1 VSAERRSLQF
11 RDVLRVREFWWLW
24 LADVQSLVGD
34 QLARVALSVLV
45 FDGTGSGLLT
55 AGVYALTYLPALL
68 GSILLGMLADRM
80 PRRALLVAG
89 DLVRAVL
96 LAVMA
101 LPAVPLGVMAGLLVL
116 AVVVG
121 TPWKAAESALVA
133 DILEGE
139 GYALGAGLRA
149 ATTQGAQL
157 LGFAAGGAVVALVG
171 PRTTLGIDAATFV
184 LSAVL
189 IRLTVQHRPAVH
201 NREPAGHGGARRWFG
216 DLGLV
221 FGDQQLRSLLSLAWL
236 AGLFVVPEGLAA
248 PYAADLGGGPS
259 TVGLLLAA
267 GPAGVLLGSLLFV
280 RLLPNQARTA
290 LVGPLAIAAG
300 VPLLFCALHPDLPG
314 TMVLWAA
321 SGVCSAYQVQIV
333 VEYVSAVP
341 NRRRGHA
348 IGVAS
353 AGLLAA
359 QGIGLL
365 AGGFLAQAWTVAA
378 AVASAGAAGIVLA
391 TVLAAGRSRRMRHA
405 RTTKRTVTAAEPGQ
419 PE

>member
-1 VSAERRSLQF
+1 MSAERRSLQF

-101 LPAVPLGVMAGLLVL
+101 LPAVPLGVMAGLLVV

-171 PRTTLGIDAATFV
+171 PRTTLGIDG
-184 LSAVL
+184 
-189 IRLTVQHRPAVH
+189 
-201 NREPAGHGGARRWFG
+201 GHFRDIGGPDSTHG
-216 DLGLV
+216 
-221 FGDQQLRSLLSLAWL
+221 
-236 AGLFVVPEGLAA
+236 AA
-248 PYAADLGGGPS
+248 PP
-259 TVGLLLAA
+259 
-267 GPAGVLLGSLLFV
+267 
-280 RLLPNQARTA
+280 
-290 LVGPLAIAAG
+290 
-300 VPLLFCALHPDLPG
+300 
-314 TMVLWAA
+314 
-321 SGVCSAYQVQIV
+321 
-333 VEYVSAVP
+333 
-341 NRRRGHA
+341 RR
-348 IGVAS
+348 
-353 AGLLAA
+353 A
-359 QGIGLL
+359 Q
-365 AGGFLAQAWTVAA
+365 
-378 AVASAGAAGIVLA
+378 
-391 TVLAAGRSRRMRHA
+391 
-405 RTTKRTVTAAEPGQ
+405 P
-419 PE
+419 